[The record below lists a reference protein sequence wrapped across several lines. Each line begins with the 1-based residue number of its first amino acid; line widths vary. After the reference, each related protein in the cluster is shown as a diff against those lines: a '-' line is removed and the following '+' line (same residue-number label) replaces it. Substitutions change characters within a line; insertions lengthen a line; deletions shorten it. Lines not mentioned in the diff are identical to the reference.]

1 MPPLTL
7 LQVQFRENIS
17 FETQK
22 TLSTFE
28 IFSTDIVKF
37 IRSLDPNRAHVMT
50 EHQFLCKN
58 CVLLQYLNH
67 CKFFTKTF
75 SVMYDFL
82 KHGRM
87 LTSFVF
93 LEKVISSWKKTIDL
107 SRYCLFRGKLKKNN
121 IFNSLFEHL
130 HDNNLLNN
138 TQMRIPFWRFLCTP
152 AVSNN
157 KQYL

>member
-1 MPPLTL
+1 MRLKKRFLLLKFSAKILSSLSGRWTRTGLT
-7 LQVQFRENIS
+7 
-17 FETQK
+17 
-22 TLSTFE
+22 
-28 IFSTDIVKF
+28 
-37 IRSLDPNRAHVMT
+37 VMT

-75 SVMYDFL
+75 SVMYAFL

>member
-1 MPPLTL
+1 MRLKKRFL
-7 LQVQFRENIS
+7 LLKFSAQI
-17 FETQK
+17 
-22 TLSTFE
+22 LS
-28 IFSTDIVKF
+28 
-37 IRSLDPNRAHVMT
+37 SLSGRWTRTGLMVMT

-107 SRYCLFRGKLKKNN
+107 SRYCLFRGKLKKKN

>member
-1 MPPLTL
+1 MRLKKRFL
-7 LQVQFRENIS
+7 LLKFSAQI
-17 FETQK
+17 
-22 TLSTFE
+22 LS
-28 IFSTDIVKF
+28 
-37 IRSLDPNRAHVMT
+37 SLSGRWTRTGLMVMT

-107 SRYCLFRGKLKKNN
+107 SRYYLFRGKLKKKN

-130 HDNNLLNN
+130 HNNLLNN